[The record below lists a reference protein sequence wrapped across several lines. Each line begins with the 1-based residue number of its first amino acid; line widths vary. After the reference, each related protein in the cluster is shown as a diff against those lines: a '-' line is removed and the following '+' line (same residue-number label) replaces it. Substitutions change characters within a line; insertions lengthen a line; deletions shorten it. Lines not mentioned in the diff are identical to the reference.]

1 MAENVME
8 FSDDNFELQVL
19 KADIPVLV
27 DFWAEWCGPC
37 KALAPTVTNLADE
50 YKDKVKVGKVNV
62 DSNGNTATN
71 YGVRSIPTLL
81 IFHNGTILNQIVGN
95 VAKESITKLLNEVVQ
110 LTLKRISFIEIL
122 NLDFF
127 IK

>member
-1 MAENVME
+1 MADNVIE
-8 FSDDNFELQVL
+8 FSDDNFESEVL

-62 DSNGNTATN
+62 DLNGHTATN

-81 IFHNGTILNQIVGN
+81 IFQNGTIVNQIVGN
-95 VAKESITKLLNEVVQ
+95 VPKESITKLLNEVV
-110 LTLKRISFIEIL
+110 
-122 NLDFF
+122 
-127 IK
+127 

>member
-1 MAENVME
+1 MTENVME
-8 FSDDNFELQVL
+8 FCDNNFELEVL
-19 KADIPVLV
+19 KSDIPVLV

-37 KALAPTVTNLADE
+37 KALAPTVAELADE

-81 IFHNGTILNQIVGN
+81 IFQNGAIINQIVGN
-95 VAKESITKLLNEVVQ
+95 VAKESITKLLNE
-110 LTLKRISFIEIL
+110 II
-122 NLDFF
+122 
-127 IK
+127 

>member
-1 MAENVME
+1 MAENVVE
-8 FSDDNFELQVL
+8 FCDDNFELEVL
-19 KADIPVLV
+19 EADIPVLV

-37 KALAPTVTNLADE
+37 KALAPTVAELADE

-81 IFHNGTILNQIVGN
+81 IFQYGTILNQIVGN
-95 VAKESITKLLNEVVQ
+95 VQKESITKLLNEVV
-110 LTLKRISFIEIL
+110 
-122 NLDFF
+122 
-127 IK
+127 

>member
-8 FSDDNFELQVL
+8 FCDDNFESEVL
-19 KADIPVLV
+19 NADIPVLV

-37 KALAPTVTNLADE
+37 KALAPTVAELADE

-81 IFHNGTILNQIVGN
+81 IFQNGTILNQIVGN
-95 VAKESITKLLNEVVQ
+95 VPKESITKLLNEVV
-110 LTLKRISFIEIL
+110 
-122 NLDFF
+122 
-127 IK
+127 

>member
-1 MAENVME
+1 MAEIVIEIN
-8 FSDDNFELQVL
+8 DDNFELEVL

-37 KALAPTVTNLADE
+37 QALAPTIADLAEE

-62 DSNGNTATN
+62 DSNGNIATN

-81 IFHNGTILNQIVGN
+81 IFQNGTILNQIVGN
-95 VAKESITKLLNEVVQ
+95 VQKESITKLLNEVV
-110 LTLKRISFIEIL
+110 
-122 NLDFF
+122 
-127 IK
+127 

>member
-1 MAENVME
+1 MTENVME
-8 FSDDNFELQVL
+8 FCDNNFELEVL
-19 KADIPVLV
+19 KSDIPVLV

-37 KALAPTVTNLADE
+37 KALAPTVAELADE

-81 IFHNGTILNQIVGN
+81 IFQNGAVLNQIVGN
-95 VAKESITKLLNEVVQ
+95 VAKESITKILNEVV
-110 LTLKRISFIEIL
+110 
-122 NLDFF
+122 
-127 IK
+127 

>member
-1 MAENVME
+1 MVENVME
-8 FSDDNFELQVL
+8 FCDDNFELEVL
-19 KADIPVLV
+19 NADIPVLV

-37 KALAPTVTNLADE
+37 KALAPTVAELADE

-81 IFHNGTILNQIVGN
+81 IFQNGTILNQIVGN
-95 VAKESITKLLNEVVQ
+95 VAKESITKLLNEVV
-110 LTLKRISFIEIL
+110 
-122 NLDFF
+122 
-127 IK
+127 

>member
-1 MAENVME
+1 MAEIVIE
-8 FSDDNFELQVL
+8 FNDDNFELEVL

-37 KALAPTVTNLADE
+37 QALAPTVAELAEE

-62 DSNGNTATN
+62 DSNGNIATN

-81 IFHNGTILNQIVGN
+81 IFQNGTILNQIVGN
-95 VAKESITKLLNEVVQ
+95 VQKESITKLLNEVV
-110 LTLKRISFIEIL
+110 
-122 NLDFF
+122 
-127 IK
+127 

>member
-8 FSDDNFELQVL
+8 FCDDNFESEVL
-19 KADIPVLV
+19 NADIPVLV

-37 KALAPTVTNLADE
+37 KALAPIVAELADE

-81 IFHNGTILNQIVGN
+81 IFQNGTILNQIVGN
-95 VAKESITKLLNEVVQ
+95 VPKESITKLLNEVV
-110 LTLKRISFIEIL
+110 
-122 NLDFF
+122 
-127 IK
+127 

>member
-8 FSDDNFELQVL
+8 FCDDNFESEVL
-19 KADIPVLV
+19 NADIPVLV

-37 KALAPTVTNLADE
+37 KALAPTVAELADE

-81 IFHNGTILNQIVGN
+81 IFLNGTILNQIVGN
-95 VAKESITKLLNEVVQ
+95 VPKESITKLLNEVV
-110 LTLKRISFIEIL
+110 
-122 NLDFF
+122 
-127 IK
+127 

>member
-8 FSDDNFELQVL
+8 FCDDNFELEVL
-19 KADIPVLV
+19 NADIPVLV

-37 KALAPTVTNLADE
+37 KALAPTVAELADE
-50 YKDKVKVGKVNV
+50 YKDIVKVGKVNV

-81 IFHNGTILNQIVGN
+81 IFQNGTILNQIVGN
-95 VAKESITKLLNEVVQ
+95 VPKESITKLLNEVV
-110 LTLKRISFIEIL
+110 
-122 NLDFF
+122 
-127 IK
+127 

>member
-8 FSDDNFELQVL
+8 FCDDNFELEVL
-19 KADIPVLV
+19 NADIPVLV

-37 KALAPTVTNLADE
+37 KALAPTVAELADE

-81 IFHNGTILNQIVGN
+81 IFQNGTIINQIVGN
-95 VAKESITKLLNEVVQ
+95 VPKESITKLLNEVV
-110 LTLKRISFIEIL
+110 
-122 NLDFF
+122 
-127 IK
+127 

>member
-8 FSDDNFELQVL
+8 FSDDNFELEVL
-19 KADIPVLV
+19 NADIPVLV

-37 KALAPTVTNLADE
+37 KALAPTVAELADE

-81 IFHNGTILNQIVGN
+81 IFQNGTILNQIVGN
-95 VAKESITKLLNEVVQ
+95 VAKESITKILNEVV
-110 LTLKRISFIEIL
+110 
-122 NLDFF
+122 
-127 IK
+127 

>member
-8 FSDDNFELQVL
+8 FCDDNFESEVL
-19 KADIPVLV
+19 NADIPVLV

-37 KALAPTVTNLADE
+37 KALAPTVAELADE

-62 DSNGNTATN
+62 DSNGNTAAN

-81 IFHNGTILNQIVGN
+81 IFQNGTILNQIVGN
-95 VAKESITKLLNEVVQ
+95 VPKESITKLLNEVV
-110 LTLKRISFIEIL
+110 
-122 NLDFF
+122 
-127 IK
+127 

>member
-8 FSDDNFELQVL
+8 FCDDNFELEVL
-19 KADIPVLV
+19 NADIPVLV

-37 KALAPTVTNLADE
+37 KALAPTVAELADE

-81 IFHNGTILNQIVGN
+81 IFQNGIIVNQIVGN
-95 VAKESITKLLNEVVQ
+95 VPKESITKLLNEVV
-110 LTLKRISFIEIL
+110 
-122 NLDFF
+122 
-127 IK
+127 

>member
-1 MAENVME
+1 MTENVME
-8 FSDDNFELQVL
+8 FCDNNFELEVL
-19 KADIPVLV
+19 KSDIPVLV

-37 KALAPTVTNLADE
+37 KALAPIVAELADE

-81 IFHNGTILNQIVGN
+81 IFQNGAVLNQIVGN
-95 VAKESITKLLNEVVQ
+95 VAKESITKLLNEVV
-110 LTLKRISFIEIL
+110 
-122 NLDFF
+122 
-127 IK
+127 

>member
-8 FSDDNFELQVL
+8 FCDDNFELEVL
-19 KADIPVLV
+19 NADIPVLV

-37 KALAPTVTNLADE
+37 KALAPTVAELADE
-50 YKDKVKVGKVNV
+50 YKDKVKVGKVII

-81 IFHNGTILNQIVGN
+81 IFQNGAILNQIVGN
-95 VAKESITKLLNEVVQ
+95 VAKESITKILNEVV
-110 LTLKRISFIEIL
+110 
-122 NLDFF
+122 
-127 IK
+127 

>member
-8 FSDDNFELQVL
+8 FCDDNFESEVL
-19 KADIPVLV
+19 NADIPVLV

-37 KALAPTVTNLADE
+37 KALAPTVAELADE

-81 IFHNGTILNQIVGN
+81 IFQNGAVLNQIVGN
-95 VAKESITKLLNEVVQ
+95 VAKESITKILNEVV
-110 LTLKRISFIEIL
+110 
-122 NLDFF
+122 
-127 IK
+127 

>member
-8 FSDDNFELQVL
+8 FSDDNFELEVL

-81 IFHNGTILNQIVGN
+81 IFQNGTIVNQIVGN
-95 VAKESITKLLNEVVQ
+95 VPKESITKLLNEVV
-110 LTLKRISFIEIL
+110 
-122 NLDFF
+122 
-127 IK
+127 

>member
-1 MAENVME
+1 MTENVME
-8 FSDDNFELQVL
+8 FCDDNFESEVL
-19 KADIPVLV
+19 NADIPVLV

-37 KALAPTVTNLADE
+37 KALAPTVAELADE

-81 IFHNGTILNQIVGN
+81 IFQNGAILNQIVGN
-95 VAKESITKLLNEVVQ
+95 VAKESITKLLNEVV
-110 LTLKRISFIEIL
+110 
-122 NLDFF
+122 
-127 IK
+127 

>member
-1 MAENVME
+1 MTENVME
-8 FSDDNFELQVL
+8 FCDNNFELEVL
-19 KADIPVLV
+19 KSDIPVLV

-37 KALAPTVTNLADE
+37 KALAPTVAELADE

-81 IFHNGTILNQIVGN
+81 IFQNGTILNQIVGN
-95 VAKESITKLLNEVVQ
+95 VQKESITKLLNEVV
-110 LTLKRISFIEIL
+110 
-122 NLDFF
+122 
-127 IK
+127 

>member
-1 MAENVME
+1 MAEIVIE
-8 FSDDNFELQVL
+8 FNDDNFELEVL

-37 KALAPTVTNLADE
+37 QALAPTIADLAEE

-62 DSNGNTATN
+62 DSNGNIATN

-81 IFHNGTILNQIVGN
+81 IFQNGTILNQIVGN
-95 VAKESITKLLNEVVQ
+95 VQKESITKLLNEVV
-110 LTLKRISFIEIL
+110 
-122 NLDFF
+122 
-127 IK
+127 

>member
-1 MAENVME
+1 MVENVME
-8 FSDDNFELQVL
+8 FCDDNFELEVL
-19 KADIPVLV
+19 NADIPVLV

-81 IFHNGTILNQIVGN
+81 IFQNGTILNQIVGN
-95 VAKESITKLLNEVVQ
+95 VPKESITKLLNEVV
-110 LTLKRISFIEIL
+110 
-122 NLDFF
+122 
-127 IK
+127 

>member
-8 FSDDNFELQVL
+8 FCDDNFELEVL
-19 KADIPVLV
+19 NADIPVLV

-37 KALAPTVTNLADE
+37 KALAPTVAELADE

-71 YGVRSIPTLL
+71 YGVRSIPTLM
-81 IFHNGTILNQIVGN
+81 IFQNGTILNQIVGN
-95 VAKESITKLLNEVVQ
+95 VPKESITKLLNEVV
-110 LTLKRISFIEIL
+110 
-122 NLDFF
+122 
-127 IK
+127 

>member
-8 FSDDNFELQVL
+8 FCDDNFELEVL
-19 KADIPVLV
+19 NADIPVLV

-37 KALAPTVTNLADE
+37 KALAPTVAELADE

-81 IFHNGTILNQIVGN
+81 IFQNGTILNQIVGN
-95 VAKESITKLLNEVVQ
+95 VPKESITKLLNEVV
-110 LTLKRISFIEIL
+110 
-122 NLDFF
+122 
-127 IK
+127 

>member
-8 FSDDNFELQVL
+8 FCDDNFELEVL
-19 KADIPVLV
+19 NADIPVLV

-37 KALAPTVTNLADE
+37 KALAPTVAELADE

-81 IFHNGTILNQIVGN
+81 IFQNGTILNQIVGN
-95 VAKESITKLLNEVVQ
+95 VQKESITKLLNEVV
-110 LTLKRISFIEIL
+110 
-122 NLDFF
+122 
-127 IK
+127 

>member
-1 MAENVME
+1 MTENVME
-8 FSDDNFELQVL
+8 FCDNNFELEVL
-19 KADIPVLV
+19 KSDIPVLV

-37 KALAPTVTNLADE
+37 KALAPTVAELADE

-81 IFHNGTILNQIVGN
+81 IFQNGAILNQIVGN
-95 VAKESITKLLNEVVQ
+95 VAKESITKLLNEVV
-110 LTLKRISFIEIL
+110 
-122 NLDFF
+122 
-127 IK
+127 

>member
-8 FSDDNFELQVL
+8 FCDDNFESEVL
-19 KADIPVLV
+19 NADIPVLV

-37 KALAPTVTNLADE
+37 KALAPTVAELADE

-81 IFHNGTILNQIVGN
+81 ICQNGTVLNQIVGN
-95 VAKESITKLLNEVVQ
+95 VQKESITKLLNEVV
-110 LTLKRISFIEIL
+110 
-122 NLDFF
+122 
-127 IK
+127 